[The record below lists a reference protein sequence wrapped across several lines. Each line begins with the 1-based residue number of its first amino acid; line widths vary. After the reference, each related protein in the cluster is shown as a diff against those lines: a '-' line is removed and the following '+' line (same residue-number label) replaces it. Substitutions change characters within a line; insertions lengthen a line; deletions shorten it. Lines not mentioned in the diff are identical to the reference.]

1 MAEIEPNLQNF
12 GEKGGSSG
20 DFPNGDAHFEK
31 RVNGH
36 YCICSENKSAATL
49 NKWASLRLREKH
61 RKHSKNLNF
70 FFFNFFL
77 VPVSGESNR
86 ARPRKKRKEERDLA
100 LPESI
105 IIVPTR
111 GVGAT
116 GVS

>member
-70 FFFNFFL
+70 FFLIFFSFQFL
-77 VPVSGESNR
+77 GNQTELDPG
-86 ARPRKKRKEERDLA
+86 KKEKKKETWRYLKA
-100 LPESI
+100 S
-105 IIVPTR
+105 
-111 GVGAT
+111 
-116 GVS
+116 

>member
-12 GEKGGSSG
+12 GEKRGSSG

-70 FFFNFFL
+70 FFIIFFSFQFL
-77 VPVSGESNR
+77 GNQT
-86 ARPRKKRKEERDLA
+86 ERDPEKKERELA